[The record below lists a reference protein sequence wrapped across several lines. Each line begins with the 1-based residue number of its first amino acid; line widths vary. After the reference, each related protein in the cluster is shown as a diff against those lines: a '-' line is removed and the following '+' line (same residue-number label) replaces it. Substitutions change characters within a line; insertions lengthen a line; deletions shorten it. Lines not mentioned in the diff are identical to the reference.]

1 METIRGKTSLAIN
14 KYEFGKLLAGYKHM
28 TLDLGTGDGRFVRN
42 LAERH
47 PERFSVGVDACREN
61 LREYS
66 RVHLPNMLFIIA
78 CAQDLPCEFEGLFSR
93 LNINFP
99 WGSLLE
105 GLLGCDTRLMH
116 GLAAVA
122 CPDAQIE
129 IHLNGGALTELG
141 SNLEDGAGTIQENLT
156 RHGWLVKRPHLIS
169 QEVLKRF
176 PTTWARRLAHGRDP
190 RGMIL
195 HGRRA

>member
-1 METIRGKTSLAIN
+1 MEAIRGKTSLYLDWN
-14 KYEFGKLLAGYKHM
+14 GFRDRLANYNHVI
-28 TLDLGTGDGRFVRN
+28 LDLGTGDGRFVHT
-42 LAERH
+42 LAERY
-47 PERFSVGVDACREN
+47 PERFSIGVDACREN
-61 LREYS
+61 LREHS

-78 CAQDLPCEFEGLFSR
+78 CAQELPCEFEGLFTQ

-105 GLLGCDTRLMH
+105 GLLGCDIRLMH

-122 CPDAQIE
+122 CPDPQIE
-129 IHLNGGALTELG
+129 IHINGGALTELG

-156 RHGWLVKRPHLIS
+156 RHGWLLKRPHLIS
-169 QEVLKRF
+169 QKVLKSF

-190 RGMIL
+190 RMMIL